1 MHLYITVNEIHLH
14 WIINKRFNNFKIHHQ
29 LRENQSI
36 KLGLESHIPIEIKTK
51 PQQMSKLSKS
61 LSFHSRKNAIK

>member
-1 MHLYITVNEIHLH
+1 MHLYIIVNEVHLH
-14 WIINKRFNNFKIHHQ
+14 WIINKRFKIHHQ

-61 LSFHSRKNAIK
+61 LSFHSGKNAIK